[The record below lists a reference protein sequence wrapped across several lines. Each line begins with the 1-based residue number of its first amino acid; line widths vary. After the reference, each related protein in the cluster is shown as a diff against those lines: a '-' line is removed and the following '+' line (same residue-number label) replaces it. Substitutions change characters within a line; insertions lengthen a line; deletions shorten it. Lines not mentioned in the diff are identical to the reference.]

1 MFYSC
6 KIASMSFARAR
17 RFAPLLSAL
26 VAGCYAFHLERS
38 RARLPTLCIDRS
50 SHEPVYVPS
59 FSTASTHAIYGSL
72 LTAQNGIL
80 SYNVFRLLASRSWI
94 LSFREQWL
102 KHQKTGSK
110 IEPDLLRE
118 MPIPLVESIVQLGTA
133 LDGHVGT
140 IHGGILSLLID
151 DLLGYAFES
160 LGITYAVT
168 ANLSIDFRSPVPAG
182 SKVKLR
188 AELTG
193 WEGRK
198 LYFNVHLV
206 DPETDR
212 LHCEA
217 VSLFIIPRE
226 AHEKLLQKGFNKMTT
241 NK

>member
-1 MFYSC
+1 MFCFS
-6 KIASMSFARAR
+6 KTTLLR
-17 RFAPLLSAL
+17 RGRSFAPLFSAL
-26 VAGCYAFHLERS
+26 VAGCYAFHVEKS
-38 RARLPTLCIDRS
+38 RLGRQPTYCLDTS
-50 SHEPVYVPS
+50 SHEPVHVPS
-59 FSTASTHAIYGSL
+59 FSTVSTHAIYGSL

-80 SYNVFRLLASRSWI
+80 TYNVFRLIAARPWI
-94 LSFREQWL
+94 ENFREQWL
-102 KHQKTGSK
+102 EQQTTGR
-110 IEPDLLRE
+110 EMEAELLRQ

-151 DLLGYAFES
+151 DLLGYAFEA
-160 LGITYAVT
+160 LGIPYAVT

-188 AELTG
+188 AVLTG

-198 LYFNVHLV
+198 LYFNVHLT

-226 AHEKLLQKGFNKMTT
+226 AHEKLLHKGFMKL
-241 NK
+241 

>member
-1 MFYSC
+1 
-6 KIASMSFARAR
+6 
-17 RFAPLLSAL
+17 
-26 VAGCYAFHLERS
+26 
-38 RARLPTLCIDRS
+38 
-50 SHEPVYVPS
+50 
-59 FSTASTHAIYGSL
+59 L

-80 SYNVFRLLASRSWI
+80 SYNVFRLIASRSWI
-94 LSFREQWL
+94 INYREQWL
-102 KHQKTGSK
+102 TQQKTGK
-110 IEPDLLRE
+110 EIEPDLLRE
-118 MPIPLVESIVQLGTA
+118 MPVPLVESIVQLGTA

-140 IHGGILSLLID
+140 VHGGILSLLID
-151 DLLGYAFES
+151 DLLGYAFEA

-188 AELTG
+188 AVLTS

-198 LYFNVHLV
+198 LYFNVHLT

-226 AHEKLLQKGFNKMTT
+226 AHEKLLHNGFMKR
-241 NK
+241 

>member
-1 MFYSC
+1 
-6 KIASMSFARAR
+6 
-17 RFAPLLSAL
+17 
-26 VAGCYAFHLERS
+26 
-38 RARLPTLCIDRS
+38 
-50 SHEPVYVPS
+50 
-59 FSTASTHAIYGSL
+59 L
-72 LTAQNGIL
+72 LTAQNGFL
-80 SYNVFRLLASRSWI
+80 SYNVFRLTVSRPWI
-94 LSFREQWL
+94 KSYRDQWL
-102 KHQKTGSK
+102 TQQKTGK
-110 IEPDLLRE
+110 EIEPDLLRE

-140 IHGGILSLLID
+140 VHGGILSLLID
-151 DLLGYAFES
+151 DLLGYAFEA

-188 AELTG
+188 AVLTG

-198 LYFNVHLV
+198 LYFNVHLT

-226 AHEKLLQKGFNKMTT
+226 AHEKLLQNGFMKL
-241 NK
+241 